1 LCATLV
7 DARVNRVGR
16 DNTLHNL
23 VVFGLLG
30 LVGGALFNFLHASY
44 GLDRHDTAYAALVL
58 PVYLLLVG
66 MNLVLVATHPAL
78 GTERL
83 RIFRETA
90 LPALPLELVNGLLAA
105 ATVLVWGQVGLAAAA
120 GLLVV
125 LVITVPLAYT
135 VADSLRSRDDLTA
148 LRQVSDQR
156 AAEVARLASDRTRL
170 LSEVLHAEG
179 RERARLAES
188 LHDGPMQRLVAM
200 RQDMAEAGDVPHQMD
215 AAIAETRAIISSF
228 HPATVRELGFE
239 ASLRAAVAPF
249 PAARAIALNIRS
261 DGDDRA
267 LADTILIP
275 VAQELVVNA
284 VKHASP
290 TAIDVQVT
298 ADGGTIVVEVNDDGV
313 GIDTSETGRSV
324 QAGHVGLAM
333 VRRRVEDA
341 GGLLEIATR
350 SDGGTRSRVV
360 VPIR

>member
-1 LCATLV
+1 
-7 DARVNRVGR
+7 
-16 DNTLHNL
+16 
-23 VVFGLLG
+23 
-30 LVGGALFNFLHASY
+30 
-44 GLDRHDTAYAALVL
+44 
-58 PVYLLLVG
+58 
-66 MNLVLVATHPAL
+66 MATHPAL
-78 GTERL
+78 GTERF

-125 LVITVPLAYT
+125 LVITVPMAYT
-135 VADSLRSRDDLTA
+135 IGRLPQEPRRPDSR
-148 LRQVSDQR
+148 
-156 AAEVARLASDRTRL
+156 SDRCRTSEPLRWRGWL
-170 LSEVLHAEG
+170 PIAPGCLSEVLHAEG

-249 PAARAIALNIRS
+249 PSARATALNIRS
-261 DGDDRA
+261 GVDDWRSSTPS
-267 LADTILIP
+267 LLP

-290 TAIDVQVT
+290 SAINVQVT
-298 ADGGTIVVEVNDDGV
+298 AVEGTIVVEVNDDGV
-313 GIDTSETGRSV
+313 GIDTSATGRAV

-341 GGLLEIATR
+341 GGVLEIATR

-360 VPIR
+360 VPNTLETGSYKPKGLGGKPPRPFVGRMFYYVLLLPALSCSPSGKRHSKCGGRREWRGRRVNMGFRV